1 MAVLS
6 PTLRPAPP
14 PNTGALPAGA
24 ARAAAP
30 HRLASTPRPG
40 LHVTPRGGLWL
51 LLVSLLAAMSGLIYL
66 VQTGDVAGSGYDL
79 QRLQAQRAEWELK
92 NQQLELE
99 LAKLHSL
106 AWIEAEATGRLGM
119 RKPSNAIYL
128 RLDSPPP
135 LDPPRAEPTAVPTP
149 PRPDVDGLQR
159 LADGFAS
166 LWSGV
171 HELGR

>member
-6 PTLRPAPP
+6 PTLHPASPP
-14 PNTGALPAGA
+14 
-24 ARAAAP
+24 RAAAP
-30 HRLASTPRPG
+30 SAAATRSPAPPAALSRSG
-40 LHVTPRGGLWL
+40 VLVTRRGGLWL

-79 QRLQAQRAEWELK
+79 QRLEAQRAEWELK

-106 AWIEAEATGRLGM
+106 AWVEAEATGRLGM
-119 RKPSNAIYL
+119 RKPSNTVYL
-128 RLDSPPP
+128 RLDNPPP
-135 LDPPRAEPTAVPTP
+135 LDPPRPEPTAVPTP
-149 PRPDVDGLQR
+149 PRPDVDELRR

-171 HELGR
+171 RELGR